1 MSRLCLARKCGESLI
16 FKVFGETIEV
26 SFDAIRGKK
35 IQISIVA
42 AREVFIM
49 RSRSTHSE
57 DKEEGIPCKE
67 N

>member
-1 MSRLCLARKCGESLI
+1 MGRLCLARKPGESLI
-16 FKVFGETIEV
+16 FTVLGETIEV

-42 AREVFIM
+42 SREVAIT
-49 RSRSTHSE
+49 RCNSTHIG
-57 DKEEGIPCKE
+57 DEEGIPCPK